1 MNEVEFF
8 LLRVRGMVMVGVAL
22 AALTGVCWAVF
33 GAIRADMNGLLL
45 GEAGGAYVVYSMVRQ
60 GHLKDGL
67 EGKALFASGMMGML
81 TRLVV
86 LAAVMV
92 VAVKTP
98 GVNPITALLGYL
110 LGFVFIFFGLYG
122 LARNRVKSSGKIL
135 KGK

>member
-8 LLRVRGMVMVGVAL
+8 LLRVRGMVIVGVAL

-33 GAIRADMNGLLL
+33 GAIRSDMNGLLL

-98 GVNPITALLGYL
+98 GVNPITALAGYL

>member
-8 LLRVRGMVMVGVAL
+8 LLRVRGRVMVGVAL

-33 GAIRADMNGLLL
+33 GAIRSDLNGLLL

-98 GVNPITALLGYL
+98 GVNPITALAGYL

>member
-1 MNEVEFF
+1 MAV
-8 LLRVRGMVMVGVAL
+8 VGGIL

-33 GAIRADMNGLLL
+33 GAIRSDMNGLLL
-45 GEAGGAYVVYSMVRQ
+45 GEVGGAYVVYSMVRQ

-98 GVNPITALLGYL
+98 GVNPITALVGYL
-110 LGFVFIFFGLYG
+110 LGFAFIFFGLYG
-122 LARNRVKSSGKIL
+122 FARNRVKSSGKIF